1 MDPYRSCEESED
13 HGRLRWVL
21 LREVGFEARLWHAG
35 SSSGSHE
42 TAKPRPKGQ
51 INIIGV
57 PTG

>member
-42 TAKPRPKGQ
+42 KAAPGKGQ
-51 INIIGV
+51 IN
-57 PTG
+57 TG